1 MYKNP
6 LNDGKVSDYNSIKN
20 QRNNAKRIKEYQS
33 VKLDTE
39 PTELQ
44 KYYQYLTYQQSILD
58 ELNYVAER
66 MRTEDVKKKSDDF
79 KFTER
84 LKIERENK
92 MKEISTKEEDKGME
106 TLFDKSSLVK
116 EKDKTPTI
124 VTDIELETE
133 PTIKKIDLIRSE
145 LFEEEEAPIKE
156 DIFELSRRQ
165 EKKKNKKEAK
175 IVEEDT
181 AVATLQGAFRNK
193 IARNKT
199 IERGLEIVK
208 NINPKIKNIEEL
220 NQVKSM
226 AKEMFS
232 EDKNKALSEAPT
244 EQIKTAKQIAKEQQ
258 KAVIKAEKQAAR
270 EQIKAEKKAAREQQK
285 AEIKAEKQA
294 AKKSKKSKK

>member
-6 LNDGKVSDYNSIKN
+6 LNDGKVSDYNSLKN
-20 QRNNAKRIKEYQS
+20 QRNNSKRIKEYQS

-66 MRTEDVKKKSDDF
+66 MRTEDIKKKTDDF

-84 LKIERENK
+84 LKIDRENN
-92 MKEISTKEEDKGME
+92 MKENSLKEEDKGME

-116 EKDKTPTI
+116 EKDKTPVI

-133 PTIKKIDLIRSE
+133 PTKEKIDLMRSE
-145 LFEEEEAPIKE
+145 LFEEEGPIKE

-165 EKKKNKKEAK
+165 QKKKNKKEAK
-175 IVEEDT
+175 IVEDT

-232 EDKNKALSEAPT
+232 EDKNKELSEAPT

-258 KAVIKAEKQAAR
+258 KAAIKAEKQ
-270 EQIKAEKKAAREQQK
+270 AAREQQK